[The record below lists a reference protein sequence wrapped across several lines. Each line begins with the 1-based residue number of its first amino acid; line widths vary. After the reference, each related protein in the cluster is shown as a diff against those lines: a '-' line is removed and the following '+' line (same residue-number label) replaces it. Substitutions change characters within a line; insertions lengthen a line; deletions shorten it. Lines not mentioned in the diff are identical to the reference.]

1 MSDQA
6 SERAPVRNR
15 EFPLLAYGF
24 RPFFLVAALFAALA
38 VPLWLAA
45 HTGAVALPTP
55 LPASLWHGHE
65 MLFGYGTAVLAGFL
79 LTATPGWSGRPP
91 VKGAALAAL
100 AVLWLA
106 GRLMSFAGGSVPG
119 IAAAIDLAF
128 LPALAVAIAPALQ
141 AAPRRNL
148 LFLPVLG
155 LLVLANL
162 AVQVDAL
169 DVLPGAGSMA
179 LRASLDLFVLLI
191 ALVGGRIVP
200 AFTASALAARGEAGR
215 VRPFSARD
223 RLAIGS
229 LATLL
234 LADLAG
240 LPQIAGVVALA
251 AALFNGWRLTGW
263 GGSRSLRQPILWVLH
278 LGYAWLVAG
287 LAWKGLAD
295 LTGFV
300 LPADAL
306 HGLAIG
312 AVGTMTLAVMSRA
325 TLGHTGRP
333 LRAPRLIVASY
344 LLVSAAAIVRLAAAP
359 APAQLA
365 LPLLV
370 LSGAFWS
377 LAFAAFAIRLGPA
390 LLQPRA
396 DGRPG

>member
-1 MSDQA
+1 
-6 SERAPVRNR
+6 
-15 EFPLLAYGF
+15 
-24 RPFFLVAALFAALA
+24 LVAALFAALA

-169 DVLPGAGSMA
+169 DVLPGAGSIA

>member
-6 SERAPVRNR
+6 SERAPARNR

-45 HTGAVALPTP
+45 YTGAVALPTP

-100 AVLWLA
+100 AVIWLA

-162 AVQVDAL
+162 AVQLDAL

-191 ALVGGRIVP
+191 GLVGGRIVP
-200 AFTASALAARGEAGR
+200 AFTASALAARDEAGR

-240 LPQIAGVVALA
+240 LSQIAGVVALA

-300 LPADAL
+300 PPADAL

-333 LRAPRLIVASY
+333 LQAPRLIVVSY
-344 LLVSAAAIVRLAAAP
+344 LLVSAAAIVRLAAAL
-359 APAQLA
+359 APALA

-370 LSGAFWS
+370 LSGALWS